1 MNNQKRHSIPA
12 QRKEEILNTI
22 SVYMQSYS
30 SVLFAFVHGS
40 FLEEQLPFRDIDIAI
55 FFDDRN
61 IQDDLLD
68 LCLELSAHL
77 SALVHLPV
85 DVHALNGSSIGFRH
99 EATRGKLLLTRDKN
113 NSFDFM
119 EKTWMEYFDLK
130 PFLQDNLR
138 DLLHIW

>member
-1 MNNQKRHSIPA
+1 MNNQERHSLPA
-12 QRKEEILNTI
+12 QRREEILNSI
-22 SVYMQSYS
+22 RAHLQSCS

-40 FLEEQLPFRDIDIAI
+40 FLEEQLSFMDIDIAV

-77 SALVHLPV
+77 SSLVHFPV
-85 DVHALNGSSIGFRH
+85 DVHALNDSSIGFRH
-99 EATRGKLLLTRDKN
+99 EATSGKLLLTKDED
-113 NSFDFM
+113 NSFEFM

-130 PFLQDNLR
+130 PFLKENLR
-138 DLLHIW
+138 DLLHT